1 VERGVPFARHGVD
14 AHADEISKAVGTRV
28 INDHGTERRE
38 WARRRKLPQSCIG
51 LSHPVRSGV
60 EGDGIRCLFSAES
73 RVDFRYYRAMFRFM
87 HFLLSSRV
95 VHSLALLY
103 RDQGKIGQPYPSHL
117 LGGKGVHGL
126 PSQATVGLAQP
137 FPQLA
142 DGLMCLFLSCA
153 DDPVDPAFEVGRS
166 AF

>member
-14 AHADEISKAVGTRV
+14 AHADEISKAVGTHV

-73 RVDFRYYRAMFRFM
+73 RVDFRYYRAMFLFM

-103 RDQGKIGQPYPSHL
+103 REQGKIGQPYPSHL

-126 PSQATVGLAQP
+126 PGQATVTISTAG
-137 FPQLA
+137 
-142 DGLMCLFLSCA
+142 
-153 DDPVDPAFEVGRS
+153 
-166 AF
+166 